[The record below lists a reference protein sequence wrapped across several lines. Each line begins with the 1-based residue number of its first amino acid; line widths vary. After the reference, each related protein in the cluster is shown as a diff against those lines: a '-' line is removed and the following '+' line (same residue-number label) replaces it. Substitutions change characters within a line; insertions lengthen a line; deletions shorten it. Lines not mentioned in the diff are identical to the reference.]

1 MCVREQSMTERSAQN
16 FGAEV
21 VDTVVKSG
29 LTGVAATVLAAAI
42 FSPAGLGGMIG
53 TSLAL
58 GGESNNSSN
67 ASQDPYS
74 VLPAYPAPLSAQEL
88 DTIHTQLAQSAA
100 SLEFTRAATNDRIE
114 RMRSLAVDADDLV
127 TFEPTRTAQAAPREA
142 LRLSLSE
149 PVSAPAPTPAPV
161 EAMPISYGGAVDT
174 SVPYRDP
181 HLELAELFLAHAPY

>member
-1 MCVREQSMTERSAQN
+1 MTERSAQKSTRN
-16 FGAEV
+16 IGGDGI
-21 VDTVVKSG
+21 DTVVKSS
-29 LTGVAATVLAAAI
+29 LTGVAATVLAAAV

-58 GGESNNSSN
+58 GGESNNALS

-114 RMRSLAVDADDLV
+114 RMRSLAVDAGELV
-127 TFEPTRTAQAAPREA
+127 TFEPTRTAHAAPREE

-149 PVSAPAPTPAPV
+149 PVSAPAPLPAPI

>member
-1 MCVREQSMTERSAQN
+1 MTERSAQKSTRN
-16 FGAEV
+16 IGGDGI
-21 VDTVVKSG
+21 DTVVKSS
-29 LTGVAATVLAAAI
+29 LTGVAATVLAAAV

-58 GGESNNSSN
+58 GGNSNSAANTS
-67 ASQDPYS
+67 ADPYS

-114 RMRSLAVDADDLV
+114 RMRSLAVDAGELV
-127 TFEPTRTAQAAPREA
+127 TFEPTRTTLAAPREE

-174 SVPYRDP
+174 SIPYRDDP
-181 HLELAELFLAHAPY
+181 HLELAQLFLAHAPY

>member
-1 MCVREQSMTERSAQN
+1 MTERSAQT
-16 FGAEV
+16 FGQEAR
-21 VDTVVKSG
+21 DTIIKSS
-29 LTGVAATVLAAAI
+29 LTGVAATVLAAAV
-42 FSPAGLGGMIG
+42 FSPAGFGGMIG